1 MPEII
6 PLHLNDAA
14 IWGLQL
20 VELLQ
25 DAVDGGASVGFLAPL
40 SDADARQYWTEV
52 FSEVGQQSRI
62 VLAAVQQTRSSAA
75 YNWNSARC
83 PMPCTARKFR
93 SCLYGDRIAGTAL
106 ARRS

>member
-52 FSEVGQQSRI
+52 FSEVGLQSRI
-62 VLAAVQQTRSSAA
+62 VLAAVQQDEIVGSVQLEP
-75 YNWNSARC
+75 ARC